1 MRYNYNIYQGI
12 KRRLKLSITL
22 EKKQCL
28 IAGNGELPIR
38 MAESAKKNGCEVIA
52 ISLSSDNRKELEKIC
67 TRVYSFSP
75 GQIIKIKETL
85 IKENVKQLT
94 FIGKVCKSMLL
105 NPFKLDSEALKLM
118 TEAGR
123 LNDDA
128 VMLILVDQLEQMGI
142 TVLDQ
147 TIFIKN
153 LMVPHG
159 VLGSKKPTAE
169 QIEDVDYGFWLAK
182 EMGKLD
188 VGQSVVIKNKMI
200 MAVEAIEGTDKC
212 IERGCKIGRRKG
224 VSVVKV
230 AKPTQDCRFDI
241 PAVGLQT
248 LKVMKRYGATLL
260 ALEAGETIIVDQK
273 KMIEFADKNNIVVM
287 AV

>member
-1 MRYNYNIYQGI
+1 M
-12 KRRLKLSITL
+12 SITL
-22 EKKQCL
+22 EKKQCI
-28 IAGNGELPIR
+28 IAGDGELPILT
-38 MAESAKKNGCEVIA
+38 AESAVKNGCEVVA
-52 ISLSSDNRKELEKIC
+52 ISLSGDNKKELTKVC
-67 TRVYSFSP
+67 SKVYSYGP
-75 GQIIKIKETL
+75 GEINKIKQTL
-85 IKENVKQLT
+85 KDENIRQLT
-94 FIGKVCKSMLL
+94 FIGKVHKGMLL
-105 NPFKLDSEALKLM
+105 RRPKLDAEAIRLLKE
-118 TEAGR
+118 TGR

-128 VMLILVDQLEQMGI
+128 IMLTLVDELEQMGI

-159 VLGSKKPTAE
+159 VLGINKPTAE
-169 QIEDVDYGFWLAK
+169 QIEDVDYGYWLAK

-212 IERGCKIGRRKG
+212 IERGCKIAHGKN
-224 VSVVKV
+224 VTIVKV
-230 AKPTQDCRFDI
+230 SKPTQDKRFDI
-241 PAVGLQT
+241 PTVGINT
-248 LKVMKRYGATLL
+248 LKTMKRYGASLI

-273 KMIEFADKNNIVVM
+273 KMIDYANKNNIVVM